1 MKRFN
6 GYDDAKKQAES
17 AGAPKLPEGA
27 YVCKILAVKYE
38 EADQEGRSDRIIIR
52 FDIAE
57 GEYKDFFQKQYEN
70 NTSED
75 KKWKGVAR
83 VYVPKD
89 DGTKEDGWTKR
100 TLASWTLAFEKSN
113 PGYEWDWDESKWK
126 NKIVGIVFGRT
137 GTVINGRNIVYTEAR
152 FPIEAEKVR
161 DGSAPQAEF
170 KAKNGYKEESKPQVD
185 SDGFM
190 NIPEGVEEEIP
201 F

>member
-1 MKRFN
+1 MKKFN

-17 AGAPKLPEGA
+17 VGAPKLPEGA
-27 YVCKILAVKYE
+27 YVCKLLDVKYE

-57 GEYKDFFQKQYEN
+57 GEHKDFFQKQYEN

-75 KKWKGVAR
+75 KKWKGVVR

-100 TLASWTLAFEKSN
+100 TLASWTLALEKSN

-161 DGSAPQAEF
+161 DGSAPQADF

-185 SDGFM
+185 SEGFM
-190 NIPEGVEEEIP
+190 SIPEDAEEEIP